1 MCNFNK
7 IPMKPMIFKNMSS
20 NFLPYTLSPVGHTR
34 MYPVAH
40 FTHENRAV
48 EKPMLRLAKLTTQG
62 ELLCPPN
69 LPKNLCC
76 VCRRCLPLF
85 LSVKAHGG
93 QDAKAGVF
101 PGLSKSARALL
112 PGEARILSRCVKRFS
127 KAKPRNELC
136 DDAARGSFIFR
147 SRAGVFPKH
156 SLAGGTVQCPYFFR
170 MPRGP

>member
-1 MCNFNK
+1 MCNFK
-7 IPMKPMIFKNMSS
+7 QILMKPVIFKNMSS
-20 NFLPYTLSPVGHTR
+20 NFLPYVLNPIGLIG
-34 MYPVAH
+34 MYPVAL
-40 FTHENRAV
+40 FTSKNRGCENPV
-48 EKPMLRLAKLTTQG
+48 LRLAKLTTQG

-101 PGLSKSARALL
+101 PGLSKSARALP
-112 PGEARILSRCVKRFS
+112 PGEGQILSRCVKRFS